1 MGPSGGFFV
10 TRQLSDTPRCLCRW
24 LSLPLPAGR
33 FADGPPD
40 RHPKPVD
47 HTRQRGTWLHAR
59 RPQRSP
65 DKQVNKGDL
74 SPRRRGPPPPP
85 CLALLRVGKGKGTG
99 VGERGPPGAGG
110 LQLQPQIP
118 ALLRAKPWLSAELMR
133 STKKQTDPFFPP
145 QGSSAFWKGLT
156 DSSEVA
162 QGGETAAGASALC
175 KRSLS
180 LPDLE
185 NRRRGP
191 SAPISAGSPGP
202 ERLSQSSKGKCRLGA
217 SGGKE
222 ETECVF
228 CLPEEMNRVAWVWY
242 FPECLSGRG
251 EALCAGS
258 SGHAAAFPCS
268 PAAPA
273 GRCPSR
279 PRSRSWPR
287 PRSRSWSRP
296 RS

>member
-1 MGPSGGFFV
+1 MI
-10 TRQLSDTPRCLCRW
+10 
-24 LSLPLPAGR
+24 
-33 FADGPPD
+33 
-40 RHPKPVD
+40 
-47 HTRQRGTWLHAR
+47 R
-59 RPQRSP
+59 RPPRSTQAKTLFP
-65 DKQVNKGDL
+65 YTTL
-74 SPRRRGPPPPP
+74 FRSP

-202 ERLSQSSKGKCRLGA
+202 EIGRASCRERVSSP
-217 SGGKE
+217 
-222 ETECVF
+222 V
-228 CLPEEMNRVAWVWY
+228 
-242 FPECLSGRG
+242 
-251 EALCAGS
+251 
-258 SGHAAAFPCS
+258 
-268 PAAPA
+268 
-273 GRCPSR
+273 
-279 PRSRSWPR
+279 
-287 PRSRSWSRP
+287 
-296 RS
+296 